1 MNATLVSP
9 RRVAALVRAAVF
21 GLCAVVAACG
31 GRTDAPP
38 PINLGVAGAAPT
50 ITQQPADATI
60 AIGQTATFSVTASG
74 DPTLAYQWQRGG
86 TTIAGATAE
95 SYITPAN
102 ALADSGAVFTVVV
115 SNGVGSVTS
124 AAATLTVSATAP
136 VLTITQQPT
145 GVGVVMGA
153 MASFTVA
160 GTCSSGTL
168 AVHWQRSQG
177 GASFADIAGA
187 TAATYS
193 VATTL
198 ADNGAQYRAVLDC
211 SGQSA
216 TPSSAATLT
225 VTAPG
230 TVTLTPTPV
239 IGLSSGLAVTSET
252 YGIDQVADGS
262 FVFVNG
268 SQVQRLSADLSII
281 TPVAGGYLAGSAD
294 GPAATAS
301 FKGAEGVVH
310 DGAGNL
316 FVTDSGNH
324 TIRRIAADGSVTTIA
339 GMAGMSGS
347 ADGTGT
353 AARFNNPVG
362 IALGPDGDLYVA
374 DTQNHLVR
382 RVTVGGFVTTYA
394 GSTQGYAEG
403 SATAAKF
410 NMPSGIAVASNG
422 DVIVTDFANSRVRR
436 IVRAGNS
443 AGAVETLAGNGT
455 STAPYPDGVGTAAV
469 IRGPS
474 GMVLRGNTV
483 VLQDVVGLLRQI
495 DLATGAVTTITG
507 ARTLGAGYADGPLG
521 AARLGGAG
529 GVALAPSGGYVVTNP
544 GVGLIATVSAAG
556 AVRTVATARAFG
568 VVPGG
573 TGVLAQM
580 PLALYKDN
588 TINIPQGVGVD
599 PAGNIVLAE
608 GLENDV
614 RRISP
619 TGAVTLVAGLAGST
633 GNGVDGTGSAAQFRS
648 IGPSI
653 VSDGAGVL
661 YVADSNAVRR
671 IGTDNAVT
679 TLAGSIATSGALNG
693 IGAAA
698 RFSVVA
704 GLAVGPSGDVFACD
718 PNNHAV
724 RRIDAAG
731 NVTTY
736 FGVLGQTGNADG
748 PVATARLNFPSSLA
762 FMPDGSLLV
771 ADYGSIRRI
780 ASDGSSITT
789 IFAVNFAAA
798 AGKIVLAPDGSIY
811 FGGDVSNLLSRG
823 LYKLAPGAS
832 TPTLVVPW
840 DSLGPRLGSGSNVRV
855 NSIDGMA
862 LLGPNQLVVL
872 TGGQMITVSVP

>member
-1 MNATLVSP
+1 MNATFASP
-9 RRVAALVRAAVF
+9 RRIAALFRAAVF
-21 GLCAVVAACG
+21 GMCTLVAACG

-38 PINLGVAGAAPT
+38 PIDLGGAGTAPT
-50 ITQQPADATI
+50 ITRQPVDETV
-60 AIGQTATFSVTASG
+60 AIGQTAMFSVTASG
-74 DPTLAYQWQRGG
+74 DATLAYQWQRGG
-86 TTIAGATAE
+86 TAIAGATAD
-95 SYITPAN
+95 SFTTPAT
-102 ALADSGAVFTVVV
+102 ALADSGAFFTVVV

-124 AAATLTVSATAP
+124 TAATLTVSAIAP
-136 VLTITQQPT
+136 VLTITQQPM
-145 GVGVVMGA
+145 GVGVVTGA

-168 AVHWQRSQG
+168 GVHWQRSQG
-177 GASFADIAGA
+177 GAAFADIAGA
-187 TAATYS
+187 TAATYG

-216 TPSSAATLT
+216 TPSSTATLT

-239 IGLSSGLAVTSET
+239 IGLSSGLAVTAQA

-262 FVFVNG
+262 FVFVSG

-281 TPVAGGYLAGSAD
+281 TPVAGAYFAGSAD

-301 FKGAEGVVH
+301 FSGAEGVVH

-324 TIRRIAADGSVTTIA
+324 TIRRIATDGTVTTIA
-339 GMAGMSGS
+339 GMAGVSGS
-347 ADGTGT
+347 ADGAGS

-382 RVTVGGFVTTYA
+382 RVTVGGVVTTYA

-403 SATAAKF
+403 PAATAQF

-436 IVRAGNS
+436 IVRAGNA
-443 AGAVETLAGNGT
+443 AGSVETLAGNGT

-469 IRGPS
+469 IRDPS
-474 GMVLRGNTV
+474 GIVLRGNTV
-483 VLQDVVGLLRQI
+483 VLQDLGGLLRQI
-495 DLATGAVTTITG
+495 DLATAAVTTITG

-529 GVALAPSGGYVVTNP
+529 GIALAPNGGYVVATP
-544 GVGLIATVSAAG
+544 SGGIATVSAAG
-556 AVRTVATARAFG
+556 DVRTIATARAFG

-580 PLALYKDN
+580 PLALYKQN
-588 TINIPQGVGVD
+588 TVNIPQGVGVD

-693 IGAAA
+693 LGAAA

-771 ADYGSIRRI
+771 ADYGSVRRI
-780 ASDGSSITT
+780 TPDGSSITT
-789 IFAVNFAAA
+789 IYTVTGAAA

-811 FGGDVSNLLSRG
+811 FGGDVSNLLSHG

-832 TPTLVVPW
+832 TPTVVVPW
-840 DSLGPRLGSGSNVRV
+840 DSLGPRLGSDSSVRV

-872 TGGQMITVSVP
+872 TGGQMITISVP